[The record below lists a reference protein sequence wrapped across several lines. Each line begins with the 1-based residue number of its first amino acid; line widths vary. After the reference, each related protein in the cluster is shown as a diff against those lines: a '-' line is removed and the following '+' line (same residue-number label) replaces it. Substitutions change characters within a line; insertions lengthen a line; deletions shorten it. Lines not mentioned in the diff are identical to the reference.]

1 MSDYKTI
8 GPACRLGEG
17 PLWHPTR
24 ERLFWVDI
32 LNHKMFSA
40 NAFGGQSREWN
51 FGEPVSELGWVDRET
66 LMVATASGF
75 QKFDLKSSS
84 WETIAALEADNP
96 VTRTNDGRVGP
107 DGSFWVGTMGQKF
120 EERVGSYYR
129 YKNGE
134 VTKLFGDVTVP
145 NATCFS
151 PDGKTAYFTDTR
163 KRVIWRWALN
173 EDGDPQG
180 EPQEHI
186 NLREEGWFP
195 DGAVCDSEGYLWN
208 AHWGAWQIGRYAPDG
223 SLDRIIKLPVSQPT
237 CPAFGGDGLKT
248 LYITSAKGG
257 LSEEQ
262 LLKEPDAGKIIVLDV
277 GISGLPETAAII

>member
-1 MSDYKTI
+1 MQEFETI

-24 ERLFWVDI
+24 KRLFWVDI
-32 LNHKMFSA
+32 LNHKMFSC
-40 NAFGGQSREWN
+40 NAFGGQSRSWN
-51 FGEPVSELGWVDRET
+51 FGEPVSEIGWVNHDT
-66 LMVATASGF
+66 LMIATASGF
-75 QKFDLKSSS
+75 QKFDLKSGS
-84 WETIAALEADNP
+84 WETIAPLEANNP
-96 VTRTNDGRVGP
+96 ITRSNDGRVGP

-120 EERVGSYYR
+120 ENRAGSYYR
-129 YKNGE
+129 YKNGK

-173 EDGDPQG
+173 ADGDPHG

-186 NLREEGWFP
+186 NMRDEGWFP
-195 DGAVCDSEGYLWN
+195 DGAVCDSEGYMWN

-237 CPAFGGDGLKT
+237 CPAFGGEGLKT

-257 LSEEQ
+257 LSDEQ
-262 LLKEPDAGKIIVLDV
+262 LEKEPDAGKIIFLEIDV
-277 GISGLPETAAII
+277 AGLPETAAII